1 MDKKLVL
8 AVAGS
13 GKTYYLCQTLVEKEK
28 NLLSCKL
35 KLNT

>member
-28 NLLSCKL
+28 KFNFSLY
-35 KLNT
+35 T